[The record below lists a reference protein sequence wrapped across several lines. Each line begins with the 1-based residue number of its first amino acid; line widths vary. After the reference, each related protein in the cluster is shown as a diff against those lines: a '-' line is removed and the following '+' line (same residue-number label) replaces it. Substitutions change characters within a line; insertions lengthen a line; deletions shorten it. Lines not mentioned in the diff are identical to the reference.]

1 MAEFNS
7 MERMICI
14 AARSLEDGAVVVVGT
29 GAPCAAA
36 MLAQKMSSPN
46 LVIMF
51 EAGGIAPLL
60 PTMPIS
66 VGDSRTTHKAL
77 MATTMAEIM
86 ENCQRGLVDYCF
98 LGGAQI
104 DRYGNLN
111 STIIG
116 KDHGR
121 PKVRFPGS
129 GGANDLASLCWRT
142 MVVTPQDNERF
153 VEKLDF
159 RTTPGFLEG
168 GTSRYDAGLP
178 EGTGPYRVI
187 TDIGV
192 YGFDSDTKEMQLLQ
206 LHPGRSV
213 EDVRAN
219 SGFEIH
225 IPDMIDYTQEPAE
238 EELRVLRD
246 EVDPLGYIIG
256 RDKKG

>member
-1 MAEFNS
+1 MADFNS
-7 MERMICI
+7 MELMICI

-36 MLAQKMSSPN
+36 MLAQKTNAPN

-77 MATTMAEIM
+77 MASTMAEIM

-104 DRYGNLN
+104 DRFGNLN

-116 KDHGR
+116 SDHSR

-142 MVVTPQDNERF
+142 MVVTPQDNKRF

-159 RTTPGFLEG
+159 CTTPGFLNG
-168 GTSRYDAGLP
+168 GSSRADSGLP

-192 YGFDSDTKEMQLLQ
+192 YGFAPDTKEMQLLS
-206 LHPGRSV
+206 LHPGRNTD
-213 EDVRAN
+213 DVCNN
-219 SGFEIH
+219 SGFEIL
-225 IPDMIDYTQEPAE
+225 IPEKYEYTLEPTE

-246 EVDPLGYIIG
+246 VVDPLRYIIG
-256 RDKKG
+256 R